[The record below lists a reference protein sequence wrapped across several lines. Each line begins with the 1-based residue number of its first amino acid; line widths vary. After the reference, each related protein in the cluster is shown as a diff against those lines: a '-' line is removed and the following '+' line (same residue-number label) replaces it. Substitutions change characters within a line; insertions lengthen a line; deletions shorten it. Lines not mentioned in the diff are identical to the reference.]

1 MSKLLLLSLFS
12 FFIIFSVKAQTI
24 TVTDNTT
31 GLPIEFVTL
40 FDAENNISAIT
51 DSEGQAD
58 IKKFEN
64 SKKIA
69 FQYLGYKKKE
79 MSFSE
84 IENQKFMISL
94 LPSDLSLNEMVVSAS
109 HWKQETREVPLK
121 VTSINPESVQLQNPQ
136 TAADLLT
143 VSGEVFVQ
151 KSQLGGGSPM
161 IRGFATN
168 RVLIAVDGVRM
179 NTAIFRSGNVHNV
192 ISLDP
197 FAIQNTEIIF
207 GPGSV
212 IYGSDAIGGVM
223 SFYTSKPIFSTNDNL
238 YARGNSTARTSSAN
252 NERTVHIDVNLGRK
266 KFAALTSISYSDFED
281 LEIGS
286 YGPSEYLRTFNV
298 QQYQN
303 EDSVVT
309 NSNPEILTPTR
320 FNQLNLMQKFRYT
333 PNKNWDINLG
343 IHFSES
349 SDLDRFDRLT
359 LTNNDGSPKYGE
371 WYYGP
376 QIWQMTNLNILKK
389 SSEILF
395 DQASLTLSQ
404 QYFRESRH
412 TRRFQSN
419 QRVSREENVDVFTLN
434 VDFEKNLNPKNRLF
448 YGGEI
453 VLNDISSFG
462 FNENIDNNTTTP
474 ASTRYPD
481 GSDWNSFSGY
491 ISHRLKLSD
500 KINIQSGLRYS
511 HFFLDATFD
520 QTYYPVPFNDISINE
535 GSFTGSVGLAY
546 SVDKTLQ
553 INANLSTGY
562 RAPNID
568 DAAKVFDSE
577 PGSVVVPNSNLKPE
591 YAYNVDLGFAKVF
604 NKILKVDMTGYYTI
618 LNDALIR
625 RDFTVNGQD
634 SIMYDGKQSQVQAI
648 QNSSKATVY
657 GIQAGFKLEL
667 PSGLKMSSQINIQK
681 GEEELE
687 DGTLAPLRHAA
698 PTFGETHIG
707 YTYNK
712 LELDFFAEYNGE
724 LSNDDLA
731 PSEEGKEYL
740 YAKDKNGNPYSPS
753 WYTLNINSAYQFN
766 ETVKVSAG
774 IDNITDQR
782 YRPYSS
788 GIAAPGRNLF
798 LAVRANF

>member
-1 MSKLLLLSLFS
+1 MRELLLLSI
-12 FFIIFSVKAQTI
+12 FIGLSSIANAQTI

-31 GLPIEFVTL
+31 GLPIEFATIY
-40 FDAENNISAIT
+40 DGKNQISAIT
-51 DSEGQAD
+51 DIQGQAD
-58 IKKFEN
+58 VSAFKDSENISIRYVGYREKMYKF
-64 SKKIA
+64 
-69 FQYLGYKKKE
+69 KE
-79 MSFSE
+79 LE
-84 IENQKFMISL
+84 ELKFMVTLS
-94 LPSDLSLNEMVVSAS
+94 PSDIALNEVVVSAS

-121 VTSINPESVQLQNPQ
+121 VTSISPENIQLQNPQ

-223 SFYTSKPIFSTNDNL
+223 SFYTSKPVFSTNSDL
-238 YARGNSTARTSSAN
+238 YAKGNSTARASSAN
-252 NERTVHIDVNLGRK
+252 NERTVHVDVNLGRE
-266 KFAALTSISYSDFED
+266 KFASLSSISYSDFDD
-281 LEIGS
+281 LKIGAN
-286 YGPSEYLRTFNV
+286 GPNEYLRTFEV
-298 QQYQN
+298 TQDQN
-303 EDSVVT
+303 GDSVIS
-309 NSNPEILTPTR
+309 NSNPRVLTPTR
-320 FNQLNLMQKFRYT
+320 FNQLNLMQKLRYS
-333 PNKNWDINLG
+333 PNESWDINFG
-343 IHFSES
+343 FHYSES

-359 LTNNDGSPKYGE
+359 LINDNGEPSYAE

-376 QIWQMTNLNILKK
+376 QIWQMNNLNILRK
-389 SSEILF
+389 SEGKFF

-419 QRVSREENVDVFTLN
+419 QKVSREENVDVFTLN
-434 VDFEKNLNPKNRLF
+434 LDLEKNINTANRIF
-448 YGGEI
+448 YGGEV

-462 FNENIDNNTTTP
+462 FNENIENNTTTP
-474 ASTRYPD
+474 TSTRYPD

-491 ISHRLKLSD
+491 ISHRLKFSE

-520 QTYYPVPFNDISINE
+520 QTYYPVPFNDISIDE
-535 GSFTGSVGLAY
+535 GAFTGSLGLVY
-546 SVDKTLQ
+546 TFDETFQ

-591 YAYNVDLGFAKVF
+591 YAYNADLGFTKVISEAV
-604 NKILKVDMTGYYTI
+604 KINLTGYYTI
-618 LNDALIR
+618 LKDALIR
-625 RDFTVNGQD
+625 RDFMINGQD
-634 SIMYDGKQSQVQAI
+634 SIQYDGRLSRVQAI
-648 QNSSKATVY
+648 QNSAQARVY
-657 GIQAGFKLEL
+657 GLQAGVKVEL
-667 PSGLKMSSQINIQK
+667 PSGFRLSSQINIQK
-681 GEEELE
+681 GEEEQE
-687 DGTLAPLRHAA
+687 DGTFAPLRHAA
-698 PTFGETHIG
+698 PTFGETHLSYI
-707 YTYNK
+707 YDK
-712 LELDFFAEYNGE
+712 LEIDVYAEYNGE
-724 LSNDDLA
+724 LSNSELA
-731 PSEEGKEYL
+731 PSEKGKEYL
-740 YAKDKNGNPYSPS
+740 YAKDVSGNPYSPS
-753 WYTLNINSAYQFN
+753 WYTLNLNSAYELN
-766 ETVKVSAG
+766 STVKVSAG
-774 IDNITDQR
+774 VDNITDQR

-788 GIAAPGRNLF
+788 GIAAPGRNFFVAL
-798 LAVRANF
+798 RANF